1 MKHHKYI
8 TLFLVLLINLA
19 PSILSAND
27 KIVYIDINK
36 VINKSNAGLL
46 LINDIKKLEEI
57 NLQNFKKIESQ
68 LKSDEKKIIS
78 EKNIISVEQF
88 NIKVEN
94 FKKKVDGYKDTR
106 QIAINDTRKKSTE
119 STAEFLKLIN
129 NIIGKYA
136 SKHSISFVF
145 PKKNILIAKSELDI
159 TNKIIVLVNQNIDK
173 ITIR

>member
-8 TLFLVLLINLA
+8 ILFLLLISLVPSTLLA
-19 PSILSAND
+19 NE

-36 VINKSNAGLL
+36 VINESNAGLL
-46 LINDIKKLEEI
+46 LIKDIKKLEEI

-68 LKSDEKKIIS
+68 LKSHEKKIIS
-78 EKNIISVEQF
+78 EKNIISAEQF

-94 FKKKVDGYKDTR
+94 FKKEVDGYKDTR
-106 QIAINDTRKKSTE
+106 QIAINDTRKKGAE

-129 NIIGKYA
+129 KIIGKYA

-145 PKKNILIAKSELDI
+145 PKKNILIAKSEFDI
-159 TNKIIVLVNQNIDK
+159 TDKIIVLVNQNIDK
-173 ITIR
+173 IAIK

>member
-8 TLFLVLLINLA
+8 ILFLLLISLVPSTLLA
-19 PSILSAND
+19 NE

-46 LINDIKKLEEI
+46 LIKDIKKLEEI

-78 EKNIISVEQF
+78 EKNIISAEQF

-94 FKKKVDGYKDTR
+94 FKKEVDGYKDTR
-106 QIAINDTRKKSTE
+106 QIAINDTRKKGAE

-129 NIIGKYA
+129 KIIGKYA

-145 PKKNILIAKSELDI
+145 PKKNILIAKSEFDI
-159 TNKIIVLVNQNIDK
+159 TDKIIVLVNQNIDK
-173 ITIR
+173 IAIK

>member
-8 TLFLVLLINLA
+8 ILFLLLISLV
-19 PSILSAND
+19 PSILLAND

-46 LINDIKKLEEI
+46 LIKDIKKLEEI

-78 EKNIISVEQF
+78 EKNIISAEQF

-94 FKKKVDGYKDTR
+94 FKKEVDGYKDTR
-106 QIAINDTRKKSTE
+106 QIAINDTRKKSAE

-129 NIIGKYA
+129 KIIGTYA

-145 PKKNILIAKSELDI
+145 PKKNILIAKSEFDI
-159 TNKIIVLVNQNIDK
+159 TDKIIVLVNQNIDK
-173 ITIR
+173 IAIK

>member
-8 TLFLVLLINLA
+8 ILFLLLISLVPSTLLA
-19 PSILSAND
+19 NE

-46 LINDIKKLEEI
+46 LIKDIKKLEEI

-78 EKNIISVEQF
+78 EKNIISAEQF

-94 FKKKVDGYKDTR
+94 FKKEVDGYKDTR
-106 QIAINDTRKKSTE
+106 QIAINDTRKKSAE

-129 NIIGKYA
+129 KIIGTYA

-145 PKKNILIAKSELDI
+145 PKKNILIAKSEFDI
-159 TNKIIVLVNQNIDK
+159 TDKIIVLVNQNIDK
-173 ITIR
+173 IAIK

>member
-8 TLFLVLLINLA
+8 ILFLLLISLV
-19 PSILSAND
+19 PSILLAND

-46 LINDIKKLEEI
+46 LIKDIKKLEEI

-78 EKNIISVEQF
+78 EKNIISAEQF

-94 FKKKVDGYKDTR
+94 FKKEVDGYKDTR
-106 QIAINDTRKKSTE
+106 QIAINDTRKKSAE
-119 STAEFLKLIN
+119 STAEFLNK
-129 NIIGKYA
+129 IIGTYA

-145 PKKNILIAKSELDI
+145 PKKNILIAKSEFDI
-159 TNKIIVLVNQNIDK
+159 TDKIIVLVNQNIDK
-173 ITIR
+173 IAIK